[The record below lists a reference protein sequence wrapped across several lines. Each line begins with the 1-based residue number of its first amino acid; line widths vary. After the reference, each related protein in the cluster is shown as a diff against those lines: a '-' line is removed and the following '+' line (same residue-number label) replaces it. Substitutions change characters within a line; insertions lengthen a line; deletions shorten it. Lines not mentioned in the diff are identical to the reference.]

1 MAYFNPKVEA
11 PSSSS
16 SSKALNGPQQILG
29 PEGRLFGMP
38 TEIIRQM
45 GIWREYGEGMW
56 MGDVEDG

>member
-11 PSSSS
+11 LSSS

-29 PEGRLFGMP
+29 PKGRLFGKP

-45 GIWREYGEGMW
+45 GIWREYRGN
-56 MGDVEDG
+56 VDGG